1 MQAALRAGDRPRL
14 AALRMAVAAI
24 TQREVDTRE
33 TLSDAEVLGQ
43 LERLIKQGREAAAQF
58 AAGDRADLA
67 AKEQFEIETLAAYL
81 PEPLSDAEVDALI
94 ESSIAATGA
103 ASLRD
108 MGKVM
113 AAIKA
118 SAAGRIDM
126 GALGARVKA
135 KLSPG

>member
-1 MQAALRAGDRPRL
+1 
-14 AALRMAVAAI
+14 MAVAAI

-118 SAAGRIDM
+118 SAAGRVDM

>member
-67 AKEQFEIETLAAYL
+67 AKEQFEIDTLAAYL

-118 SAAGRIDM
+118 SAAGRVDM